1 MTWGQREKAARAR
14 GCREK
19 SHSHPQQHLEPETLT
34 SDPVLR
40 LIFSLSPFKAT
51 K

>member
-1 MTWGQREKAARAR
+1 MTRGQREKAARAR
-14 GCREK
+14 GGREK
-19 SHSHPQQHLEPETLT
+19 SHPSQQHPEPETLT

-40 LIFSLSPFKAT
+40 LTFSLSPFKAT